1 MNHRFSRIGFFV
13 FWLIMTVLM
22 LGLVGLTFGDKKKEK
37 QTPEAGEAMEALQT
51 TTSAAA
57 TADEGFQL
65 VEENGFVAVI
75 DQNGTIYEYTDIS
88 LSHLPSVLQ
97 DEIRQGK
104 RMSSILEVY
113 SFLENY
119 SS

>member
-13 FWLIMTVLM
+13 FWLAMTVLM
-22 LGLVGLTFGDKKKEK
+22 FGLVGLTFGNERKEKKKSE
-37 QTPEAGEAMEALQT
+37 TTEVREALQT
-51 TTSAAA
+51 TASAAV
-57 TADEGFQL
+57 TGESFQL
-65 VEENGFVAVI
+65 VEENGYVTVVDQGGAV
-75 DQNGTIYEYTDIS
+75 YEYTDIS
-88 LSHLPSVLQ
+88 LAHLPDVLQ

>member
-13 FWLIMTVLM
+13 FWMIMTVLM
-22 LGLVGLTFGDKKKEK
+22 LGLVGLTFGNEKKGKGK
-37 QTPEAGEAMEALQT
+37 PEAEEAREALQT
-51 TTSAAA
+51 TASAA
-57 TADEGFQL
+57 TTDESFQL
-65 VEENGFVAVI
+65 IDEDGYVTVI
-75 DQNGTIYEYTDIS
+75 DKNGMVYEYTDIS
-88 LSHLPSVLQ
+88 LGHLPSVLQ
-97 DEIRQGK
+97 EEIRQGK